1 MSRIRA
7 TYVTNQNKLRLT
19 KTNTPT
25 IIYRSF
31 EAHPL
36 MQPPSVNST
45 AFFLFDFIRNTHR
58 LFKSIDAEKFQ
69 SSVREDRDKAQ
80 EVLERNQFANLL
92 VSDTTGKL
100 ALMTGGD
107 PRNPVDFGDEIRQ
120 RARALVEI

>member
-1 MSRIRA
+1 
-7 TYVTNQNKLRLT
+7 
-19 KTNTPT
+19 
-25 IIYRSF
+25 
-31 EAHPL
+31 